1 MPTLV
6 VNGEKK
12 DAAQVRTV
20 RDLIA
25 EMGFTGR
32 AVAVEV
38 NKKVVPRK
46 QHDQTPLRDGDV
58 VEVVTLVGG
67 G

>member
-1 MPTLV
+1 MELI
-6 VNGEKK
+6 VNGQSIQLP
-12 DAAQVRTV
+12 DRQSVG
-20 RDLIA
+20 DLIVHL
-25 EMGFTGR
+25 GLTGR

-38 NKKVVPRK
+38 NKNIVPRK
-46 QHDQTPLRDGDV
+46 QHPQATLQEGDV